1 MPFLDKDFME
11 VVMHIDAEH
20 KMIRKG
26 AKTGYIEKWLMREAF
41 NHKVVHIDTHTQ
53 MIMIITIII
62 VIKK

>member
-1 MPFLDKDFME
+1 VPFLDKDFME

-41 NHKVVHIDTHTQ
+41 NHKVYIY
-53 MIMIITIII
+53 ILWFI
-62 VIKK
+62 